1 MANITAKYEV
11 LMVFNVNSGEEGVK
25 ALGDKFK
32 ALISE
37 NGTIDIVEDWG
48 KRRLAY
54 PIEDE
59 IEGYYLL
66 VRFTSAPDFPAEL
79 DRVAGINDGVL
90 RTMIV
95 RADELP
101 DRPEPKAAAP
111 APVAAPAPAAA
122 TAPVAEEKPAE
133 AAAEIVEETT
143 EAAVEEATP
152 AEEPAPVEETAPAEE
167 SAPAEEE

>member
-11 LMVFNVNSGEEGVK
+11 LMVFNVKSGEEGVK
-25 ALGDKFK
+25 ALRDKFK

-37 NGTIDIVEDWG
+37 NGTVDIVEDWG

-101 DRPEPKAAAP
+101 DRPAPKAT
-111 APVAAPAPAAA
+111 A

-133 AAAEIVEETT
+133 AVAEVAEEVT
-143 EAAVEEATP
+143 EAAVEEATLSQ
-152 AEEPAPVEETAPAEE
+152 EPAPVEEAAPAEE